1 MRRIF
6 SFLVIATLG
15 TLPLSALAAASP
27 TLTNPLGTSDVREI
41 VGRIISA
48 ALSVVGTLALLM
60 FVYGGFLWLTSR
72 GDVKAVGKGK
82 ETMTWAILGLVVIFG
97 AYVIVRTVLTGLVSG
112 SVTGS

>member
-6 SFLVIATLG
+6 SFLVILGLG
-15 TLPLSALAAASP
+15 TLPHLGLAATTP

-41 VGRIISA
+41 IGRVISA

-72 GDVKAVGKGK
+72 GDTKLVGKGK

-112 SVTGS
+112 SVTSS